1 MVHFSN
7 LQLMVSPSSAAGA
20 WTPLPLLWWKRSSFE
35 LDERALA
42 YLSQVQARKS
52 VHVLGLCG
60 PKATGKQLFLRTL
73 LQASAR
79 EFPAPTENQQQH
91 EGCKVAL
98 WLWRSVKSD
107 SSEESNTLRLVIASG
122 ASESAESPED
132 EERLQTAQHVLLLL
146 LSSVLVYHSDGEIN
160 AQAIDKLQWVTRIAS
175 SIRIRANQDDAA
187 VGTRSWSRSC
197 SWRLMLM

>member
-1 MVHFSN
+1 MA
-7 LQLMVSPSSAAGA
+7 SSAAAAAAAAAGA
-20 WTPLPLLWWKRSSFE
+20 WTPLPLLWRKRDVGLE

-79 EFPAPTENQQQH
+79 EFPAPADDALQH
-91 EGCKVAL
+91 EGRSVVL
-98 WLWRSVKSD
+98 WLWRSAKTD
-107 SSEESNTLRLVIASG
+107 SSEEPDTLRLVIASG
-122 ASESAESPED
+122 ASESAETPTPED

-160 AQAIDKLQWVTRIAS
+160 AQAIEKLQWVTRIAS

-187 VGTRSWSRSC
+187 VGT
-197 SWRLMLM
+197 